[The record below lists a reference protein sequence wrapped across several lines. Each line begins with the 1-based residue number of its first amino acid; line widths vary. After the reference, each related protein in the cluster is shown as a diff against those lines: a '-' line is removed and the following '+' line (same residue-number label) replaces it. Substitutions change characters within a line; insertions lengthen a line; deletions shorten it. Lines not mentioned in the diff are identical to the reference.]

1 MKCDVAVIGAGPAG
15 SWAAIEAA
23 RAGLHVILLDRA
35 ADAGGQVYR
44 APAIAPLHADADLR
58 RGQRLRRALA
68 SAPVEFRPGRA
79 VWSVEPGFRIHALG
93 PSGPETIEAAKLVA
107 ATGAYERV
115 VPFPGWTLPGVIGL
129 AGATVLLKANAM
141 SPGRRVV
148 VAGCGPLLVA
158 VAAKLAAAGIEVAA
172 VVDLASR
179 AEWLAA
185 LPSLSRRPTLLSQG
199 LRWTV
204 ALARRRIPVLFRH
217 TILEAEGDGA
227 LGRVRIGSVDAD
239 GKPDARSERWVDCDA
254 LAVGH
259 GLSPSSDIP
268 RLLHAAH
275 EFDPVSRSWIP
286 TLDPASRTS
295 IPGLYAVGDGAGIH
309 GALPAALA
317 GRIAGRAAAMDCGR
331 AVRGLRRLQHAHRR
345 ATRFADA
352 VSRLNRF
359 RPGMLDAMP
368 AETVVCRCEDV
379 TRAEIEA
386 AVAAGAR
393 ELNQLKSF
401 TRCGMGPCQGRSCGE
416 AAAELL
422 AQHVG
427 SRVAAGRWTMRP
439 PLHPV
444 PLEALLG
451 AFSYDDIP
459 VPRPAPL

>member
-1 MKCDVAVIGAGPAG
+1 MKCDLAVVGAGPAG

-23 RAGLHVILLDRA
+23 RVGLHVILLDRA
-35 ADAGGQVYR
+35 AAAGGQVYR
-44 APAIAPLHADADLR
+44 APANAPLHTDPDLR
-58 RGQRLRRALA
+58 RGQHLRRTLA
-68 SAPVEFRPGRA
+68 AAPVDFRPGRA

-93 PSGPETIEAAKLVA
+93 PSGPETIEAPRLVA

-158 VAAKLAAAGIEVAA
+158 VAAKLAGAGIEVAA

-179 AEWLAA
+179 TEWLAA
-185 LPSLSRRPTLLSQG
+185 LPSLGRRPALLAQG
-199 LRWTV
+199 LGWTA

-217 TILEAEGDGA
+217 TVLKVEGAGA
-227 LGRVRIGSVDAD
+227 VRRVRIGSVDAD
-239 GKPDARSERWVDCDA
+239 GKPDGRSERWMDCDA

-275 EFDPVSRSWIP
+275 EFDAASRGWVP
-286 TLDPASRTS
+286 TLDPAGRTS
-295 IPGLYAVGDGAGIH
+295 IRGLYAAGDGAGVR
-309 GALPAALA
+309 GAFPAALA
-317 GRIAGRAAAMDCGR
+317 GRIAGRAAAIDAGR
-331 AVRGLRRLQHAHRR
+331 TVAGIRRLQHAYRR

-352 VSRLNRF
+352 ISRLTRF
-359 RPGMLDAMP
+359 RPGMLDAIP
-368 AETVVCRCEDV
+368 DGTVVCRCEDV

-386 AVAAGAR
+386 AITAGAR
-393 ELNQLKSF
+393 EVNQLKSF

-416 AAAELL
+416 AAAELMARHL
-422 AQHVG
+422 G
-427 SRVAAGRWTMRP
+427 SRAAAGRWTMRP

-444 PLEALLG
+444 PLEDLLG
-451 AFSYDDIP
+451 PFSYDDIP
-459 VPRPAPL
+459 VPLPAPL